1 MMNRLTLGLLAPVL
15 LAACAA
21 PPPEKEVA
29 LAPLDK
35 DTLCVRESRT
45 GTNLPTTRCRTAAQA
60 QSEKDDLAQ
69 LEERRRA
76 FRGRDSTDNGR

>member
-1 MMNRLTLGLLAPVL
+1 MMNRLTLGLLAPLFLV
-15 LAACAA
+15 ACAA
-21 PPPEKEVA
+21 PPEKEVA

-35 DTLCVRESRT
+35 DTVCVRESRT